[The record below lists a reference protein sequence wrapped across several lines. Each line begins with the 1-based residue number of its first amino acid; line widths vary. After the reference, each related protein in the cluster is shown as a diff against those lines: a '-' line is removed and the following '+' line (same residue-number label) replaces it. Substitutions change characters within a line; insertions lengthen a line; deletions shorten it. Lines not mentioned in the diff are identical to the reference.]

1 MSVSTNAPTALSTDR
16 VVLGIAMMLGF
27 CACAPLLD
35 VAAKL
40 AADKIPVAQIT
51 TARFAVQS
59 VIMFPVALLLG
70 FSFRVPRALMVPLI
84 ARAVFLIAST
94 YCFVAAIAVM
104 PIADALAIV
113 FVEPFIL
120 LLLGRFFFSEPVGSR
135 RLTASL
141 VGFCGVIL
149 VIQPSFSAFGAVAFF
164 PLATAL
170 TFALYMLV
178 TRSLSQNL
186 HPIPLQFHTALTG
199 TILCLPF
206 LIWGFST
213 ESPLFAPVM
222 PVGIYWLW
230 LFAVGAFASISH
242 LLISYA
248 LKFAPSTTLAPLH
261 YLEIVSALFFGYL
274 IFNDIPNQTAI
285 IGTSIIIGSGLY
297 VFYRERKLEKL
308 KQL

>member
-40 AADKIPVAQIT
+40 AAHKIPVAQIT
-51 TARFAVQS
+51 TARFVVQS

-141 VGFCGVIL
+141 VGFCGLYSAVSDKLIPIRMMRYSAALNGDLAALPDVVTL
-149 VIQPSFSAFGAVAFF
+149 V
-164 PLATAL
+164 
-170 TFALYMLV
+170 
-178 TRSLSQNL
+178 
-186 HPIPLQFHTALTG
+186 
-199 TILCLPF
+199 
-206 LIWGFST
+206 
-213 ESPLFAPVM
+213 
-222 PVGIYWLW
+222 
-230 LFAVGAFASISH
+230 
-242 LLISYA
+242 
-248 LKFAPSTTLAPLH
+248 
-261 YLEIVSALFFGYL
+261 
-274 IFNDIPNQTAI
+274 
-285 IGTSIIIGSGLY
+285 
-297 VFYRERKLEKL
+297 
-308 KQL
+308 KQV

>member
-1 MSVSTNAPTALSTDR
+1 MAAWPSTFPTAEGCAARFPQGRGMTHDR
-16 VVLGIAMMLGF
+16 ILLGVVLMLGF
-27 CACAPLLD
+27 CLTAPFID
-35 VAAKL
+35 VGSKAA
-40 AADKIPVAQIT
+40 AATIPVGQIT
-51 TARFAVQS
+51 LARFIVQGA
-59 VIMFPVALLLG
+59 IMLPVLLVMGL
-70 FSFRVPRALMVPLI
+70 SLRIPRASLGRLALRAIYLI
-84 ARAVFLIAST
+84 VST
-94 YCFVAAIAVM
+94 YCFVAAVQVM

-206 LIWGFST
+206 LIWGSAT

-274 IFNDIPNQTAI
+274 IFNDIHCPRHN
-285 IGTSIIIGSGLY
+285 
-297 VFYRERKLEKL
+297 
-308 KQL
+308 

>member
-1 MSVSTNAPTALSTDR
+1 
-16 VVLGIAMMLGF
+16 
-27 CACAPLLD
+27 
-35 VAAKL
+35 
-40 AADKIPVAQIT
+40 
-51 TARFAVQS
+51 
-59 VIMFPVALLLG
+59 
-70 FSFRVPRALMVPLI
+70 
-84 ARAVFLIAST
+84 
-94 YCFVAAIAVM
+94 M

-206 LIWGFST
+206 LIWGSAT